1 MNSVAHVR
9 AKKMV
14 DPFGDDEDDLSV
26 IHYVTETWLKSNR
39 MLAAHYPAS
48 AVSAE
53 FEDSLRKGR
62 IVSIGRAFDNNGNN
76 LPGDDQDR
84 ETASVRTLV

>member
-1 MNSVAHVR
+1 
-9 AKKMV
+9 MV

-39 MLAAHYPAS
+39 MLAAHYPVS

-53 FEDSLRKGR
+53 SEESLRKGR
-62 IVSIGRAFDNNGNN
+62 IVSIGRAFDNNGNS
-76 LPGDDQDR
+76 LPEEEHDK
-84 ETASVRTLV
+84 ETASVHTLV